1 MWNITFHHKR
11 VNWGWFVHVK
21 KLNALSYNQTTKY
34 NIYKG
39 QLKEIYLAALPN
51 LEHYIQLEP
60 NDKPLLNVLA
70 EIYYKL
76 EMYKESKE
84 TKAKLA
90 TLK

>member
-1 MWNITFHHKR
+1 M
-11 VNWGWFVHVK
+11 
-21 KLNALSYNQTTKY
+21 
-34 NIYKG
+34 YKE
-39 QLKEIYLAALPN
+39 QLKQIYLAALPN

-60 NDKPLLNVLA
+60 TDKPLLNVLA

-90 TLK
+90 ALK